1 MFTWVEGVIDLLA
14 VRGLKATYGEGMV
27 LHGVDLF
34 AEEGKITCLVGRNGV
49 GKSTTLRSIMGLV
62 KTSGSIQLDGEELN
76 HLQTCNRVH
85 RGIGYV
91 PQGRE
96 IFPQLTVEENLL
108 LGLEAAGGK
117 GRIGD
122 EVFQLFP
129 VLKDFLHRKGGDLSG
144 GQQQQLAIARAL
156 VARPKILVLDE
167 PTEGIQPSIIQEIG
181 RIIRMLCKSNG
192 MTVLI
197 VEQYV
202 EFVFGISDYFYVMD
216 KGRIIM
222 EGEVDSAELGMVQ
235 SKISI

>member
-1 MFTWVEGVIDLLA
+1 MLA
-14 VRGLKATYGEGMV
+14 VKGLKATYGEGLV

-34 AEEGKITCLVGRNGV
+34 AAEGKITCLIGRNGV

-76 HLQTCNRVH
+76 QLQTYARV
-85 RGIGYV
+85 RKGIGYV

-117 GRIGD
+117 GKID
-122 EVFQLFP
+122 NEVFRLFP
-129 VLKDFLHRKGGDLSG
+129 VLKDFMRRKGGDLSG

-156 VARPKILVLDE
+156 VSRPKILVLDE

-181 RIIRMLCKSNG
+181 RIIRLLCKSG
-192 MTVLI
+192 EMTVLI

-202 EFVFGISDYFYVMD
+202 EFVFGISDYYYVMD
-216 KGRIIM
+216 KGRIVM
-222 EGEVDSAELGMVQ
+222 EGEVNAVDLDTVQ